1 MGHISRCSPSHKIF
15 LDLSDDLGYSY
26 LGSRTI
32 SQDVSSVTGKPQ
44 SVARAALNAVGGDQH
59 EACALLMS
67 GLSVAVTGGP
77 CEVAS
82 LELGSPAWVGGE
94 GVVSSVGSFAGSFIL
109 RFPRYCR
116 ERVDLLSLE
125 TIEVFMIA
133 ASGTQ
138 GPHWTT
144 DEELS
149 SPEISAPL
157 DNACL
162 QRKTFK
168 PGPVSFS
175 LEHVELI
182 LITVVRNN
190 GSLPPRNSH
199 QSPAPAVDSCQ
210 TPNHGPAPSTESRT
224 SGNLAA
230 ANLQWIGDL
239 GAGSFGSVHLA
250 RTAGGTAVAVKRV
263 RVTSGHEMREVQMLR
278 KASHPNMVKFVDSF
292 SWNSPDGQAC
302 VCIVMEYLPENL
314 HTRINGRPL
323 SAWYVR
329 HFSVQLLTAATH
341 LDALQ
346 ICHRDLKPENILL
359 SQDDVLKVCDFGSA
373 KLLGRGP
380 SCNYV
385 CSRWWRAPELIL
397 GARDYRTSVDWWSC
411 GCIIAEM
418 MSGQPLFRGDSSWGQ
433 MYAIVRILGTP
444 TQREMQSLVPEQD
457 GQRLAQHFA
466 SLVKLRRSGRP
477 WAELLPAF
485 AHLSSSLAIPRKLL
499 TYCPKDR
506 CHPSMLLSAP
516 FLSSRS
522 EVKLPGTSEPKSKR
536 RHQAQHGHLVER
548 NPKRRCL
555 LVSA

>member
-1 MGHISRCSPSHKIF
+1 
-15 LDLSDDLGYSY
+15 
-26 LGSRTI
+26 
-32 SQDVSSVTGKPQ
+32 
-44 SVARAALNAVGGDQH
+44 
-59 EACALLMS
+59 
-67 GLSVAVTGGP
+67 
-77 CEVAS
+77 
-82 LELGSPAWVGGE
+82 
-94 GVVSSVGSFAGSFIL
+94 
-109 RFPRYCR
+109 
-116 ERVDLLSLE
+116 
-125 TIEVFMIA
+125 
-133 ASGTQ
+133 
-138 GPHWTT
+138 
-144 DEELS
+144 
-149 SPEISAPL
+149 
-157 DNACL
+157 
-162 QRKTFK
+162 
-168 PGPVSFS
+168 
-175 LEHVELI
+175 
-182 LITVVRNN
+182 
-190 GSLPPRNSH
+190 
-199 QSPAPAVDSCQ
+199 
-210 TPNHGPAPSTESRT
+210 
-224 SGNLAA
+224 
-230 ANLQWIGDL
+230 
-239 GAGSFGSVHLA
+239 
-250 RTAGGTAVAVKRV
+250 
-263 RVTSGHEMREVQMLR
+263 
-278 KASHPNMVKFVDSF
+278 
-292 SWNSPDGQAC
+292 
-302 VCIVMEYLPENL
+302 MEYLPENL

-373 KLLGRGP
+373 KLLGPGP

-444 TQREMQSLVPEQD
+444 MQREMQSLVPEQD